1 VQLELARESSSAL
14 LRLESSGKKLDAH
27 GAHRGHRA
35 HPVRRR
41 ASAILIGRPGLR
53 NPHDAPSRGSS
64 SAHAARL
71 SRRSR
76 LPAVRLPLQAPSSS
90 ARHGGKVSIEHLSA
104 SKGGAARRW
113 RNCSASRPWHKGGA
127 ASPWQKGSAASPW
140 RRQVHNDAVTLPAAV
155 ARCCS
160 KVHKNPTLFLMIQI
174 QNCTQTR
181 HKHLT
186 KVVAKTI
193 SSKPYI

>member
-1 VQLELARESSSAL
+1 VRTAATVRTPCVAVRSSS
-14 LRLESSGKKLDAH
+14 D
-27 GAHRGHRA
+27 
-35 HPVRRR
+35 VRV
-41 ASAILIGRPGLR
+41 SE
-53 NPHDAPSRGSS
+53 
-64 SAHAARL
+64 AHAMRPRAARHRLTRPL

-76 LPAVRLPLQAPSSS
+76 LSAVRLPLQAP
-90 ARHGGKVSIEHLSA
+90 VSIEHLSA

-113 RNCSASRPWHKGGA
+113 RNCSASRPWQKGGA

-140 RRQVHNDAVTLPAAV
+140 RRQVHNDDVTLPAAV

-160 KVHKNPTLFLMIQI
+160 KVHKNPTLFLMILI

-186 KVVAKTI
+186 KVVAKTT